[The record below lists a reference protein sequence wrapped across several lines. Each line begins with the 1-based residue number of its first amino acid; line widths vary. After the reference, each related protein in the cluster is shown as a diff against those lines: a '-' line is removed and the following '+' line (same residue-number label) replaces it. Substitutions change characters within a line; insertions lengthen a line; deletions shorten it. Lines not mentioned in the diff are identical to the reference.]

1 MFWGVADI
9 AAIKDY
15 GANVEGEW
23 LAVPAMLALFRRYGI
38 NATWATVGMVMCR
51 DYAQWH
57 DMRPKVMPAYS
68 DAQLS
73 SYRHADSARQHPKLF
88 FGRTMVEQILATPG
102 QELASHTYSHF
113 LCDEQGATPGQF
125 AADMRCASAIAD
137 DVGAKMH
144 SLVLP
149 RNQVHDNYLAVLPEN
164 GISVYRGNADHWMF
178 RSGHAVPGGVAGR
191 AARLADAWLPLRR
204 ATVQRERRCNGL
216 VNVPASMFLRPWSR
230 RLSQL
235 EPVRMRRLR
244 SAMTDAARADG
255 LFHLW
260 WHPHNFGVN
269 LAENMRMLENVLQHY
284 ARLHDEYGMRSMTMR
299 AFEESQ
305 GDGRPPHA

>member
-9 AAIKDY
+9 AAIEDY

-23 LAVPAMLALFRRYGI
+23 RAVPAMLALFRRYGI

-57 DMRPKVMPAYS
+57 DMQPNVRPNYCDPLMC
-68 DAQLS
+68 
-73 SYRHADSARQHPKLF
+73 SYRHADMARRYPQLF
-88 FGRTMVEQILATPG
+88 FGRPMVEQILATPG

-113 LCDEQGATPGQF
+113 LCDEAGATPEQF
-125 AADMRCASAIAD
+125 AADMRCAAAIAD
-137 DVGAKMH
+137 DVGVRMH

-149 RNQVHDNYLAVLPEN
+149 RNQVHDNFLAVLPEN
-164 GISVYRGNADHWMF
+164 GIGVYRGNADHWIF

-191 AARLADAWLPLRR
+191 AVRLADAWLPLRR

-230 RLSQL
+230 RLSRL
-235 EPVRMRRLR
+235 EPVRLRRLR
-244 SAMTDAARADG
+244 GAMTDAARADG

-269 LAENMRMLENVLQHY
+269 LAENLNVLEEVLRHY
-284 ARLHDEYGMRSMTMR
+284 TRLHDDYGMRSMTMR
-299 AFEESQ
+299 AFEQSQ
-305 GDGRPPHA
+305 GDDRPPHA